1 MRQILSVILSLK
13 GARCYCTGVHRYLKM
28 EDVLK
33 NIFYSSVDSV
43 KPKTLISGN
52 KFIVHKT
59 SETKELIEITH
70 QNSSYQFDITKKN
83 VHIGN

>member
-1 MRQILSVILSLK
+1 MRQILSVILKFK
-13 GARCYCTGVHRYLKM
+13 GARCYCTGARPYLKM

-43 KPKTLISGN
+43 KPRTLISGN
-52 KFIVHKT
+52 NFLVHKT
-59 SETKELIEITH
+59 SESKELIEINH
-70 QNSSYQFDITKKN
+70 QNSSYQFDITNKS